1 MNSWMGAILAWTH
14 PAITQAQD
22 GDSQVGSSVLTG
34 PKKALFYTVM
44 EDEFAEAKSAANK
57 AKHGLDFSQAQ
68 EMRQDVDAAEI
79 PAKSDA
85 EQRKMLIARM
95 KGELA
100 RQSQIKAWLA
110 DKLKEAVQ

>member
-1 MNSWMGAILAWTH
+1 MW
-14 PAITQAQD
+14 
-22 GDSQVGSSVLTG
+22 
-34 PKKALFYTVM
+34 
-44 EDEFAEAKSAANK
+44 
-57 AKHGLDFSQAQ
+57 
-68 EMRQDVDAAEI
+68 QDVDAAEI